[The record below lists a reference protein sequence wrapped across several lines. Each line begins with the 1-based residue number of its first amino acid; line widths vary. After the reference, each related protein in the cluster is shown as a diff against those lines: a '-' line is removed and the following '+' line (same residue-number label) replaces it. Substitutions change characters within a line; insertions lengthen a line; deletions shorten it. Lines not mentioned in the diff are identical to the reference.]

1 MGGGGAQTARGGG
14 RGRGGGGRGRGG
26 RFQCESSSQH
36 SRPSFQ
42 RGSRDI
48 SRSRTIIG
56 KNVSNGLMSLKGADL
71 TVNRYVGR
79 VHNDTTLDDLRQYIS
94 TREVSVIEL
103 EQLETRHQRFKSF
116 HLRVKKDHLE
126 LMENEEF
133 WPTGVLFSPFFR
145 PKNTEERPQAAGGV
159 SASSSLTNGS

>member
-1 MGGGGAQTARGGG
+1 
-14 RGRGGGGRGRGG
+14 
-26 RFQCESSSQH
+26 
-36 SRPSFQ
+36 
-42 RGSRDI
+42 
-48 SRSRTIIG
+48 
-56 KNVSNGLMSLKGADL
+56 MSLKGADL

-116 HLRVKKDHLE
+116 RLRVKKDHLE

-145 PKNTEERPQAAGGV
+145 PKNTEERLQAAGGV
-159 SASSSLTNGS
+159 SAFSSLTNGS